1 MARILLAEDDEPTR
15 VLLESMLTQA
25 GHEVE
30 TAGDGLEALSLYRPG
45 RFDLLCL
52 DLRMP
57 RLSGT
62 ALTRVLRHLARDQ
75 VVPILMITA
84 SLSPQDLADAYEA
97 GITAVLRKPVL
108 ASRLRD
114 AVSDLLDPRPEHRV
128 SSA

>member
-1 MARILLAEDDEPTR
+1 MARILVAEDDEPTR
-15 VLLESMLTQA
+15 VLLEVMLTHA

-75 VVPILMITA
+75 VVPILMVTA
-84 SLSPQDLADAYEA
+84 SLSAQDLADAYEA
-97 GITAVLRKPVL
+97 GITAVLSKPVR

-114 AVSDLLDPRPEHRV
+114 AVADLLDPRPEHRV